1 MWNEK
6 KVNLKSFIENLKD
19 GLQTKINMGGTNLS
33 IGQKQLIQL
42 IRAMLK
48 KTKVLIID
56 EASANI
62 DLK

>member
-1 MWNEK
+1 M
-6 KVNLKSFIENLKD
+6 NLKGFIENLKD
-19 GLQTKINMGGTNLS
+19 GLHTKINMGGTNLS

-48 KTKVLIID
+48 KTRVLIID